1 MKAIQSETSG
11 VEDNNDDKLMGITTH
26 THAHSLQ
33 RVPILGQLWTAA
45 SVTLFP
51 TGQMIR
57 VSQNEYAH
65 WNFVWQ
71 RFCPMP
77 FHEPHG
83 EAKISSKHNFNSSKN
98 SGLLFSSRNVTFL
111 WVSPFERRYV
121 FRKSSHW
128 FRNEDCTF

>member
-33 RVPILGQLWTAA
+33 RVPILRQLWTAA
-45 SVTLFP
+45 SVTFFP

-71 RFCPMP
+71 RFCRMH

-83 EAKISSKHNFNSSKN
+83 EAKISSKHNFNNQMKI
-98 SGLLFSSRNVTFL
+98 
-111 WVSPFERRYV
+111 
-121 FRKSSHW
+121 
-128 FRNEDCTF
+128 